1 MDFKDMITQLGQ
13 RVEKL
18 KENMP
23 TEEATK
29 NALILPMI
37 SALGYNVFDP
47 TEVLPEFICDIGTKK
62 GEKIDYAIM
71 QDGKP
76 VILIECKHWQQDLT
90 LHDNQLLRYFN
101 VSSAKFGVL
110 TNGIKYRFYTD
121 LQEKNKMDEV
131 PFLEIDIQEL
141 NESKIQELKKFHKS
155 YFDVDN
161 VLSTANELKYL
172 GELRLIIQS
181 EFSKPSDDFV
191 RFFGKR
197 VYNGV
202 LTQRG
207 VEELSPLV
215 KRSIDN
221 YVNEIIAERLK
232 VAIDK
237 NPDQKQDNE
246 QQREEGMTE
255 HESDIV
261 TTEEELE
268 GFYICKA
275 ILSRVLASER
285 ISYKDRKDY
294 FAIIIDN
301 KVTRTICRLR
311 FNYNEIRRVSFVNED
326 KTETDIDLMNGNIS
340 DLYNYEDK
348 LLEIAK
354 RFL

>member
-76 VILIECKHWQQDLT
+76 VLLIECKHWQQDLT

-202 LTQRG
+202 LTQRV

-326 KTETDIDLMNGNIS
+326 KTETDIDLLNGNIS

>member
-202 LTQRG
+202 LTQRV

-326 KTETDIDLMNGNIS
+326 KTETDIDLLKGNIS

>member
-202 LTQRG
+202 LTQRV

-255 HESDIV
+255 HESDSV

>member
-202 LTQRG
+202 LTQRV

-326 KTETDIDLMNGNIS
+326 KTETDIDLLNGNIS

>member
-202 LTQRG
+202 LTQRV

>member
-131 PFLEIDIQEL
+131 PFLEIDIQGL

-202 LTQRG
+202 LTQRV